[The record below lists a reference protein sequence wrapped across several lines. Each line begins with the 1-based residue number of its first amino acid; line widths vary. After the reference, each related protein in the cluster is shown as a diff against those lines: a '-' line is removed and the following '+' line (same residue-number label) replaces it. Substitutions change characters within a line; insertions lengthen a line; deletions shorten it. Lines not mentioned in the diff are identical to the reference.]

1 MKKRIA
7 IAAAITASLAL
18 WAAVWPQTTVNKEMP
33 APSPTPPVTAPQAT
47 LSEPTEPATPLT
59 TERNFIKVLRDCWYV
74 ERFDIDRVS
83 EKVQDERI
91 ITIYQTDIDVKQ
103 LLAKFGINIVDDRIL
118 DSTTIRLYP
127 AEVNQLIHKADYL
140 ISMSVTD
147 LSKLTRDDILE
158 CMPVED
164 AVEDDFIPSP
174 SNEPIVGVIDTQ
186 FDETVYFREW
196 VDYHKAIDDSIP
208 LQPKDYYHGT
218 AVTSIIVDGPRGNLL
233 KMRVLAAPQLQSNLP
248 ILIWV

>member
-1 MKKRIA
+1 M
-7 IAAAITASLAL
+7 
-18 WAAVWPQTTVNKEMP
+18 TV
-33 APSPTPPVTAPQAT
+33 
-47 LSEPTEPATPLT
+47 
-59 TERNFIKVLRDCWYV
+59 FW
-74 ERFDIDRVS
+74 
-83 EKVQDERI
+83 
-91 ITIYQTDIDVKQ
+91 
-103 LLAKFGINIVDDRIL
+103 

-164 AVEDDFIPSP
+164 AVEDELIPSP

-218 AVTSIIVDGPRGNLL
+218 AVTSIIVDGPRGNPNLEDGCGVFECDILALQLMVHSALL
-233 KMRVLAAPQLQSNLP
+233 PYCDRSE
-248 ILIWV
+248 I